1 MFLVGLS
8 PLRPQ
13 ALLLLDAIDSLG
25 TLLVKSPAS
34 IFFGALPCQYYQ
46 LTPAS
51 KCNNVLG
58 SPPAH
63 LLS

>member
-13 ALLLLDAIDSLG
+13 DLLLLDAIDSLG

-34 IFFGALPCQYYQ
+34 IFMEPSHVNIINLHPR
-46 LTPAS
+46 AS
-51 KCNNVLG
+51 ATMCLVPHQHT
-58 SPPAH
+58 S
-63 LLS
+63 